1 MQMASFRN
9 GVLVAL
15 ALLIPAGGSWAQDK
29 TIVEIAAGN
38 KNFTKLV
45 AAVKAAGL
53 VEALSGE
60 GPFTVFAPTDAAFE
74 ALGEETLKA
83 VLADKKKL
91 TAILT
96 YHVIKGK
103 VPAADALAL
112 AKDEKSAKTLNGA
125 EIKLSIKDGSL
136 YLNGTSKVVKTDI
149 IAKNGIIHV
158 IDKVLLPPAAGSGAI
173 ERIEK
178 SVERG
183 VALYNS
189 GHHRECAVLYQ
200 QTAAELLRMDGDR
213 MPMTAQ
219 RGLQKA
225 LSSVNVCS
233 QPRESAW
240 VLRHALDNAYDVMM
254 PLQSAR

>member
-1 MQMASFRN
+1 M
-9 GVLVAL
+9 
-15 ALLIPAGGSWAQDK
+15 AQDK
-29 TIVEIAAGN
+29 TIVEIAVGN
-38 KNFTKLV
+38 KDFTKLV
-45 AAVKAAGL
+45 AALKAAGL

-60 GPFTVFAPTDAAFE
+60 GPFTVFAPTDAAFD

-112 AKDEKSAKTLNGA
+112 AKDGKSAKTLNGA

-136 YLNGTSKVVKTDI
+136 YLNGTSKVIKTDI
-149 IAKNGIIHV
+149 FGKNGVIHV
-158 IDKVLLPPAAGSGAI
+158 IDKVLLPPTGASGTGSI
-173 ERIEK
+173 KMIEK
-178 SVERG
+178 SIDRG
-183 VALYNS
+183 VALYNA
-189 GHHRECAVLYQ
+189 GHQRECAMLYQ
-200 QTAAELLRMDGDR
+200 QTALHLVHNDADR
-213 MPMTAQ
+213 MPTNVQ
-219 RGLQKA
+219 RRLMQT

-240 VLRHALDNAYDVMM
+240 ALRHALDEAYDVMM
-254 PLQSAR
+254 PARQDVR